1 MIYND
6 DLSYQQYKELRFTI
20 KTAIIEFNKTFTNKS
35 NTFQQ
40 LSSSMPV
47 QQEQVSR
54 IERLFFNNPE
64 LLELF
69 KDGYKINDVNAI
81 SHSELLNKLI
91 SNDNL
96 TMLSDIITSMTIKD
110 LTTPEQLLEGFQ
122 PGVIEDEGEIAKIK
136 PKDCT
141 RRYLTKKY
149 NSISDLQD
157 NNGSD
162 DIYYDVEYDD
172 TPYDILELYSKE
184 QKEMEPS
191 LFKEFLEEKPSSET
205 RCSKKICYRIS
216 GNHYFWKETD

>member
-81 SHSELLNKLI
+81 SHS
-91 SNDNL
+91 
-96 TMLSDIITSMTIKD
+96 
-110 LTTPEQLLEGFQ
+110 
-122 PGVIEDEGEIAKIK
+122 
-136 PKDCT
+136 
-141 RRYLTKKY
+141 
-149 NSISDLQD
+149 
-157 NNGSD
+157 
-162 DIYYDVEYDD
+162 
-172 TPYDILELYSKE
+172 
-184 QKEMEPS
+184 
-191 LFKEFLEEKPSSET
+191 
-205 RCSKKICYRIS
+205 
-216 GNHYFWKETD
+216 